1 MRKCIILPDSFKGT
15 MSALRVC
22 EIMKKCILQ
31 VFPNCEVIA
40 IPVADGGEGTVD
52 CFLQA
57 LGGRKVKLQTSGP
70 FMENIESFYGITEDN
85 TAIIEMAAAA
95 GLPLAAGKL
104 DPEKASTY
112 GVGELIYDAAMKGCK
127 RIILGLGG
135 SCTNDG
141 GAGMA
146 AALGT
151 KFYDEYG
158 VPFIPVGGTLS
169 QVFQIDISETTK
181 LLKGI
186 EIIAMC
192 DIDNPMY
199 GENGAALIFAPQKG
213 ADEKIVARLEQQ
225 LRCFSHTIHMS
236 LGIDVS
242 ELKGAGAAGAMGA
255 GVYAFLGAALKR
267 GIEIVLDLV
276 DFDTLLT
283 KCDYVFTGE
292 GRLDRQSL
300 SGKVVMGVSGRAKA
314 KHVPVIA
321 VVGSM
326 EKELKEIYDMGVTA
340 VYETSS
346 NRKTMD
352 EIKMHCEEDLETIMK
367 EILLKKI
374 PNV

>member
-340 VYETSS
+340 VYETSI